1 MKNKELTIKI
11 IDHFKKDGHAE
22 YKIFIEK
29 NNINITFS
37 ERYSQLKALNDLMKV
52 EAKDNSFP
60 KFPPKQFIKKE
71 TEQFLNKRQ
80 HDLNIYFETINNHP
94 KFSKL
99 KSFVK
104 YIEDNLKKYGKSE
117 VARKKGV
124 SSIKKSEIQ
133 QIEDA
138 KYLQLKNIDKE
149 CAKIVNEYSNNF
161 MDINFYCD
169 FEANDKNNFVNFF
182 NNNKNIID
190 EKEVNIK
197 LDIGD
202 DKNFSYI
209 NNNDIDEISEQ
220 NTKEKIEKVINKFK
234 KFDEIYNTNGIIV
247 KI

>member
-1 MKNKELTIKI
+1 MEQKKLKINVKEHSKTDGHVEYILTIVLPDGISFKI
-11 IDHFKKDGHAE
+11 GK
-22 YKIFIEK
+22 
-29 NNINITFS
+29 
-37 ERYSQLKALNDLMKV
+37 RYSELKNLNDALKR
-52 EAKDNSFP
+52 ETNNNAFP

-80 HDLNIYFETINNHP
+80 HDLNIYFETIHNHP

-117 VARKKGV
+117 EVRKKGD

-190 EKEVNIK
+190 EKFNIK
-197 LDIGD
+197 LDTGD

-209 NNNDIDEISEQ
+209 NNNDIDEISEK